1 MDQVE
6 IESIIT
12 IEEAIT
18 IKIKD
23 RNELGL
29 RNGALSF
36 QQAMILSNYWKFIK

>member
-1 MDQVE
+1 VDQVE

-23 RNELGL
+23 KNELGL

-36 QQAMILSNYWKFIK
+36 QQAMILSNY